1 VPPLPAT
8 ARRASAAGGARTR
21 APDRSTA
28 GGTGPAS
35 IGGGNCG
42 EGHADLPPD
51 LPATARTPRLRAVAG
66 RNRTLPPTRL
76 RAHHPWGTRALRHH
90 GRTRGPRPR
99 RDPRLHGK
107 PDHVRVGSPAAGA
120 GDALDPVAPGGRRPL
135 TAGLEQPILHT
146 ERRRTGS
153 GAAWAEVGGGAWC
166 ATTSGGRHESR
177 PTAASCPD
185 HDADGDRG
193 SGQAAAI
200 AAAKVAISAASRCG
214 SGSTRSAATD
224 ASRWRRPRPRR
235 YSGSR
240 RRATA
245 AMRPARVTRSC
256 LRSAWRTCR
265 RRLVSP
271 AATHAVRT
279 AARTMAAVRRASAG
293 GVSARTGAKAVSCGL
308 PASVHESFTSRAR
321 VPRVGSVHR
330 GWSLK
335 GAPTRTETYSMRQ
348 APSSGIR

>member
-8 ARRASAAGGARTR
+8 ARRASAAGGARTG
-21 APDRSTA
+21 APDRSTV

-153 GAAWAEVGGGAWC
+153 GAAWAEVGGGPGAPRRRE
-166 ATTSGGRHESR
+166 AVMRAGYQPRAVRTMMRTAVGAAGRPR
-177 PTAASCPD
+177 
-185 HDADGDRG
+185 
-193 SGQAAAI
+193 
-200 AAAKVAISAASRCG
+200 
-214 SGSTRSAATD
+214 RS
-224 ASRWRRPRPRR
+224 RRPRSRSVQRLAVARAAHAAPRLTPQD
-235 YSGSR
+235 GGGPVLAGTAGPGAEPQPPCDQ
-240 RRATA
+240 RA
-245 AMRPARVTRSC
+245 
-256 LRSAWRTCR
+256 
-265 RRLVSP
+265 
-271 AATHAVRT
+271 
-279 AARTMAAVRRASAG
+279 
-293 GVSARTGAKAVSCGL
+293 
-308 PASVHESFTSRAR
+308 
-321 VPRVGSVHR
+321 
-330 GWSLK
+330 
-335 GAPTRTETYSMRQ
+335 
-348 APSSGIR
+348 